1 MIHRKVLVAVSS
13 FSRSPL
19 ACYFDLRPQGH
30 REGGHPVR
38 HPELMDELPIAAQ
51 LKILDRHP
59 HGGVV
64 EADRS
69 KLQRGRL
76 KILQ

>member
-1 MIHRKVLVAVSS
+1 MIHRKSP
-13 FSRSPL
+13 SRRQLILAIPL
-19 ACYFDLRPQGH
+19 ACYFDLRPQSH

-64 EADRS
+64 EVDRS